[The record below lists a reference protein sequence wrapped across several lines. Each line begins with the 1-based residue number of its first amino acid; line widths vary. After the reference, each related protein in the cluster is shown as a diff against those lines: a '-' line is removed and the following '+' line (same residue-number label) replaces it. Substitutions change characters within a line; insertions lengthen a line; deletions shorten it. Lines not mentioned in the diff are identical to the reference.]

1 MSRIGKKPIPL
12 PSGVKVN
19 IEDNKITISGPKGI
33 LVRQISPLVTV
44 ELVDNQLLV
53 KNMND
58 SRQSHSI
65 HGLTRTLLNNMII
78 GVANGFQK
86 ELIVTG
92 VGYKI
97 EEKGDKLIFNL
108 GHSHP
113 IEFPLPKGITAKV
126 DRQKIVRI
134 ILEGYDKE
142 LLGLVASKIRALR
155 PPEPYKGKGIQFADE
170 NIIRKAGKTA
180 TKSKK

>member
-1 MSRIGKKPIPL
+1 MSRIGKKPIHM
-12 PSGVKVN
+12 PSGVKVD
-19 IEDNKITISGPKGI
+19 IDSKHIAISGPKGSLTRNI
-33 LVRQISPLVTV
+33 NPLVTI
-44 ELVDNQLLV
+44 EIDKDHLIV
-53 KNMND
+53 KNVDD

-65 HGLTRTLLNNMII
+65 HGLTRTLLNNMVI
-78 GVANGFQK
+78 GVTKGFQK

-92 VGYKI
+92 VGYKV
-97 EEKGDKLIFNL
+97 EEKGDRLIFNL

-113 IEFPLPKGITAKV
+113 IEYVLPKGITAKI
-126 DRQKIVRI
+126 DRQKIMRI

-142 LLGLVASKIRALR
+142 LLGLTASKIRALR

-170 NIIRKAGKTA
+170 IIIRKAGKTA